1 MDFQKRL
8 LQVGEALGED
18 DTHALVFLCTELL
31 NRDLSSLQ
39 SAKDLFSLLMDRGLL
54 SAQQQDL
61 LADLLSTINR
71 HDLVRKHGLSNQIL
85 SATRSHISPYR
96 KLLYKLSEDI
106 NGKDLEDIKFLLK
119 EKLPRR
125 KLEKLTTLEVFLEME
140 RNLLF
145 SSTDLDFLEEIITH
159 VCPMLKK
166 TINQIKEQMETYI
179 GPITQ
184 ETCASPPR
192 SRSVSDL
199 SVPNLTPPTVPG
211 RPASCEISGFDHQ
224 CSYSGETLLPPS
236 HFSVLTQPSMN
247 HSNTSLDFTKA
258 SGSTDEALLHGLRG
272 LSTKT
277 SNGAVSKE
285 KRDVEALST
294 SENQTTSK
302 NQSFGQVQTTSTKE
316 EGLGQYPM
324 TGELRGV
331 CLVVNNFDFKDSVKQ
346 LNNREGTQIDEESL
360 ESVFKWLGFE
370 MQIKNDCTRDQM
382 LSAVQELRSRDHSQM
397 DCLVCCILS
406 HGQEGSVYG
415 VDGQAVQLR
424 QLTEPFSGSQCSSL
438 TGKPKL
444 FFIQAC
450 QGTGEQQPVH
460 IQSDGP
466 APSAVCS
473 DAVIPKDSIPSS
485 ADFLMSMATVPHFV
499 SFRDRKL
506 GTWFIQSLCENLVQM
521 VPRGYDLVSI
531 LTKVNADVSQ
541 KTDSRGQKK
550 QMPQPTFSLRKKVV
564 FPVPEASAPV
574 LPSASAAPDP

>member
-8 LQVGEALGED
+8 LQVGGALGRD
-18 DTHALVFLCTELL
+18 DTQALVFLCTELL
-31 NRDLSSLQ
+31 DRDLSSVQ

-61 LADLLSTINR
+61 LTDLLSTINR

-85 SATRSHISPYR
+85 STTRSHISPYR

-106 NGKDLEDIKFLLK
+106 NGKDLQDIKFLLM
-119 EKLPRR
+119 ERLPRK
-125 KLEKLTTLEVFLEME
+125 KLEESVTTLEVFLEME
-140 RNLLF
+140 RKDLF
-145 SSTDLDFLEEIITH
+145 SNTNLDFLEEIITH

-166 TINQIKEQMETYI
+166 TINQIKEQMETYT

-199 SVPNLTPPTVPG
+199 SVPKLTPPPMVPG
-211 RPASCEISGFDHQ
+211 RPASCEIAA
-224 CSYSGETLLPPS
+224 LLPPS
-236 HFSVLTQPSMN
+236 YFSANVQSSAQSSMN
-247 HSNTSLDFTKA
+247 HSNTSLDFPKV

-272 LSTKT
+272 TKGHLSTKT
-277 SNGAVSKE
+277 SNAAVSKE
-285 KRDVEALST
+285 KRDVEAVST
-294 SENQTTSK
+294 SENQMTSK

-316 EGLGQYPM
+316 EGLRQYPM
-324 TGELRGV
+324 TSELRGV

-346 LNNREGTQIDEESL
+346 LNNREGTQIDEECL
-360 ESVFKWLGFE
+360 EGVFKWLGFE
-370 MQIKNDCTRDQM
+370 MQIKNDCTRDQI
-382 LSAVQELRSRDHSQM
+382 LSVVQELRSRDHSQM

-424 QLTEPFSGSQCSSL
+424 QLTEPFTGSQCPSL

-450 QGTGEQQPVH
+450 QGTDEQQPVH
-460 IQSDGP
+460 IQTDGP
-466 APSAVCS
+466 GPSAVCS

-521 VPRGYDLVSI
+521 VPRGYDLLSI

-541 KTDSRGQKK
+541 KTDSKGQKK
-550 QMPQPTFSLRKKVV
+550 QMPQPMFSLRKKVV
-564 FPVPEASAPV
+564 LPIPEASAPI
-574 LPSASAAPDP
+574 LPNASAAQDP

>member
-199 SVPNLTPPTVPG
+199 SVPNL
-211 RPASCEISGFDHQ
+211 
-224 CSYSGETLLPPS
+224 
-236 HFSVLTQPSMN
+236 PSMN